1 MFATA
6 QLKSFAQNKVM
17 KPFFVLVVAF
27 IICSL
32 ILKLVVGH
40 VNYRLAAQIAM
51 ACMLVFT
58 AIGHFAFTEGMS
70 TMLPDF
76 FPKKKEL
83 VLITGLVEI
92 ALGVGLVLPQYKYTS
107 AWMLIVFFMLVL
119 PINIRA
125 AIEHINYQ
133 TGQLNG
139 PGISYLWFRVPLQ
152 LFFVLWVYFSTIFWK

>member
-1 MFATA
+1 
-6 QLKSFAQNKVM
+6 M
-17 KPFFVLVVAF
+17 KPFFVLIVVF
-27 IICSL
+27 ITSTL
-32 ILKLVVGH
+32 VLKLVTGR

-76 FPKKKEL
+76 FPKKREL
-83 VLITGLVEI
+83 VLITGLMEI
-92 ALGVGLVLPQYKYTS
+92 VLAIGLVLPQYKYAS
-107 AWMLIVFFMLVL
+107 AWMLIVFFILAL

-133 TGQLNG
+133 TGELNG

-152 LFFVLWVYFSTIFWK
+152 LFFVLWVYFSTIFGK